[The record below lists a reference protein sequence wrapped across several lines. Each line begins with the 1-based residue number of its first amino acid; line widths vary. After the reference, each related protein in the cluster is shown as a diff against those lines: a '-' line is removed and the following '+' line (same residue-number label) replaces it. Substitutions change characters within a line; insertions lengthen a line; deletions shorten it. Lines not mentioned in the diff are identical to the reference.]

1 MAKAYSLDLRE
12 RVFDLLAKGKSKL
25 FIEET
30 LGVATK
36 TILKSLKNSTSHIK
50 KRFRY
55 EERREDLREEYQ
67 KILNQIPK
75 ENLIYL
81 DESGFDLNMKKEYSW
96 KTRGKRIYDNILKH
110 KFIFPAKKGFLRKN
124 CDKE

>member
-36 TILKSLKNSTSHIK
+36 TIQNHKS
-50 KRFRY
+50 
-55 EERREDLREEYQ
+55 
-67 KILNQIPK
+67 IL
-75 ENLIYL
+75 LT
-81 DESGFDLNMKKEYSW
+81 
-96 KTRGKRIYDNILKH
+96 KTN
-110 KFIFPAKKGFLRKN
+110 
-124 CDKE
+124 

>member
-36 TILKSLKNSTSHIK
+36 TILKWQ
-50 KRFRY
+50 RRY
-55 EERREDLREEYQ
+55 
-67 KILNQIPK
+67 
-75 ENLIYL
+75 
-81 DESGFDLNMKKEYSW
+81 
-96 KTRGKRIYDNILKH
+96 
-110 KFIFPAKKGFLRKN
+110 
-124 CDKE
+124 